1 MSQAKQASLDDLP
14 TGPGVRILRA
24 ARADAWQDGYRFLAE
39 ASQTAEQIKRAARDV
54 YSTERTRGYAD
65 GRAEGA
71 QEATRLV
78 TETAAKVDRYLAT
91 LDLEVARLVIDI
103 VRRILGEFDA
113 VDLVSRAAMQAITD
127 FRREKALKITVHPE
141 VLERVRAALPAALS
155 DGSLGPSVTI
165 ESDPHL
171 GKQACVVS
179 TEFAVVD
186 ASVETQLSAI
196 ADALGVGPSSL
207 RGTGP

>member
-1 MSQAKQASLDDLP
+1 MSEAKQASLDDLP
-14 TGPGVRILRA
+14 TAPGVRILRA

-39 ASQTAEQIKRAARDV
+39 ASQTAEQIKHAAREV
-54 YSTERTRGYAD
+54 YSAERARGYAD

-78 TETAAKVDRYLAT
+78 TDAAAKVDRYLAT
-91 LDLEVARLVIDI
+91 LDVEVARLVIDI
-103 VRRILGEFDA
+103 VRRILGEFDG
-113 VDLVSRAAMQAITD
+113 VDLVSRAAAQAVTD
-127 FRREKALKITVHPE
+127 FRREKALKIAVHPE
-141 VLERVRAALPAALS
+141 ALERVRAALPAAIQE
-155 DGSLGPSVTI
+155 GSLGPSVTI

-207 RGTGP
+207 RGTGS